1 MVRTSFGQNQQIEF
15 VTNTTSVQEDN
26 STTTTII
33 GGIVTI
39 TRSICLQ
46 AVIPPVAIQISI
58 YSLAT

>member
-15 VTNTTSVQEDN
+15 VTNMTSVQEDN

-39 TRSICLQ
+39 TRGICLQ
-46 AVIPPVAIQISI
+46 EVIPPVATQISI